1 MFSRNLQIY
10 KRLVDLL
17 SFPAVDAQAAAV
29 GALYNLA
36 EVNMDCRLKLAS
48 ERWWGFLFNGFNQ
61 EMYTEWNV
69 RKLKRVWNSYT
80 CGLFICQIKGRDWD

>member
-1 MFSRNLQIY
+1 MNLFFFHLLHRFVVAFNFRNFVYVWLNTFCLKTVVMGLQIY

-17 SFPAVDAQAAAV
+17 SLPAVDAQAAAV

-48 ERWWGFLFNGFNQ
+48 ERW
-61 EMYTEWNV
+61 
-69 RKLKRVWNSYT
+69 
-80 CGLFICQIKGRDWD
+80 

>member
-1 MFSRNLQIY
+1 MLGSVVGSFDVYAQISMSTHWILQIH

-17 SFPAVDAQAAAV
+17 SLFAVDAQAAAV

-48 ERWWGFLFNGFNQ
+48 ERW
-61 EMYTEWNV
+61 
-69 RKLKRVWNSYT
+69 
-80 CGLFICQIKGRDWD
+80 